1 LQQIAKITN
10 ARDLCFA
17 LLKAD
22 YEDEVT
28 AVLREIGLLED
39 NDSWVPLGGVEAN
52 WSIVGNQQSKSV
64 DALVDKLVNSID
76 AVLLS
81 ECWHHRIDPESSGAP
96 QTMEEAVERF
106 FGVPEGRLANAT
118 SQRRTQLA
126 SKIFLIATGAVK
138 ANPSYTI
145 VDKGEGQSPARMPA
159 TLLSLPS
166 SAKPYKAKI
175 RFVQGV
181 FNMGGTGVLPF
192 CSPKNNY
199 QLIISRRTPHARD
212 PTDPTSSVWGFTIV
226 RRRRPATGE
235 RMSRVE
241 YLAPD
246 GKIPSFEA
254 QGIPVIP
261 GKYPNPYEQTLEYGT
276 IVKLFEYQIHPPAL
290 RTAILLDLYN
300 ELSRHFVTMAV
311 PIRLCER
318 RAGYD
323 MHSYESTLSGMDV
336 RLSEDRSNVLEQGF
350 ESPPSGR
357 LNIPGL
363 AELPATIYGFRSGIS
378 SEKYHGDVAVA
389 FTINGQVH
397 YHLGPSFLMKKRVNL
412 DYVSDSVF
420 VVVDCTSIPIE
431 KREDLIMGS
440 RDRLRFSEDW
450 VIIEEELEQYLRHDE
465 SLQALNEKRRTEQLQ
480 KAFGDDRA
488 LESILE
494 RLLRVSPSIVGL
506 FGRGVKLAKP
516 TSFEWRKRMGSYN
529 GRRFPTFFRLKP
541 GFPTEFKCPING
553 ARILPFETDAEN
565 HYFTRPL
572 EAGTC
577 TVTPSEAFVSTKL
590 WNGIARIVIGPPP
603 LSSPGD
609 KSIVRV
615 IVSDPSRSSPIYD
628 GQLTVVVDEP
638 SLTIL
643 AATTHQH
650 RNGAV
655 KRGRTKRFIEG
666 ADEETGIQLPKT
678 RPLEKSDPE
687 WTQYFS
693 DDEDA
698 VNLQLAN
705 EQIDLIYV
713 NMSNPYLLNE
723 MAQSPGDEVL
733 VQNQYRVGMALATVA
748 IYHSLK
754 TSPESQNG
762 ALEIERLKL
771 DLRRSLRG
779 VAMIILL
786 TINSISST
794 IRREMRD

>member
-1 LQQIAKITN
+1 MIKVTN
-10 ARDLCFA
+10 AQDLCLA

-28 AVLREIGLLED
+28 AVLRDAGLLED
-39 NDSWVPLGGVEAN
+39 NASWVPLGGVEAN

-81 ECWHHRIDPESSGAP
+81 ECWRHGIDPESSEAP

-106 FGVPEGRLANAT
+106 FRVPEGRLANAT
-118 SQRRTQLA
+118 PQRRTQLA
-126 SKIFLIATGAVK
+126 SQIFLIATGAVK

-166 SAKPYKAKI
+166 SAKPYKARI
-175 RFVQGV
+175 LFVQGV

-199 QLIISRRTPHARD
+199 QLIISRRAPQAKNLA
-212 PTDPTSSVWGFTIV
+212 DPTSPLWGFTIV
-226 RRRRPATGE
+226 RRRRPAKGE

-241 YLAPD
+241 YLAPE
-246 GKIPSFEA
+246 GKIFSFEA
-254 QGIPVIP
+254 QGIPAIP
-261 GKYPNPYEQTLEYGT
+261 GKYPNPYEQMLEYGT
-276 IVKLFEYQIHPPAL
+276 VVKLYEYQIHPPAL

-318 RAGYD
+318 RAGYE

-357 LNIPGL
+357 LNILGL
-363 AELPATIYGFRSGIS
+363 AELPVTIYGFKEDIS
-378 SEKYHGDVAVA
+378 SEKYHGDVAIA

-397 YHLGPSFLMKKRVNL
+397 YHLGPSFLMKKSVNL
-412 DYVSDSVF
+412 DYVSDSAF

-450 VIIEEELEQYLRHDE
+450 AIIEEELEQNLRHDE
-465 SLQALNEKRRTEQLQ
+465 SLQALNEKRRAEQLQ
-480 KAFGDDRA
+480 KAFGDDKV
-488 LESILE
+488 LETMLE
-494 RLLRVSPSIVGL
+494 KLLKVSPSLGGI
-506 FGRGVKLAKP
+506 FGRGVKLSKP
-516 TSFEWRKRMGSYN
+516 TSFEWRQRIGSYS
-529 GRRFPTFFRLKP
+529 GKRFPTFFRLKL
-541 GFPTEFKCPING
+541 GFPTEIKCPING
-553 ARILPFETDAEN
+553 ARIAPFETDAEN

-577 TVTPSEAFVSTKL
+577 AVTPSETFVSAKL
-590 WNGIARIVIGPPP
+590 WNGIARIAIAPPP
-603 LSSPGD
+603 MSSPGD
-609 KSIVRV
+609 KIAVRV
-615 IVSDPSRSSPIYD
+615 TVSDRSRPTPVCDIT
-628 GQLTVVVDEP
+628 LAIVVDEP
-638 SLTIL
+638 RNVTIL
-643 AATTHQH
+643 TQQAYHH
-650 RNGAV
+650 RNGVV
-655 KRGRTKRFIEG
+655 KRGRIKRFIEG
-666 ADEETGIQLPKT
+666 IDEETGIQLPKT
-678 RPLEKSDPE
+678 RPLEKSSPE
-687 WTQYFS
+687 WARYFS

-698 VNLQLAN
+698 INLQLAI
-705 EQIDLIYV
+705 EQLDLIYV

-723 MAQSPGDEVL
+723 MAQRPGDEVL
-733 VQNQYRVGMALATVA
+733 IQNQYRVGMALATLA

-754 TSPESQNG
+754 TSQGGQNG
-762 ALEIERLKL
+762 VLDIERLKV
-771 DLRRSLRG
+771 DLRNSLRG
-779 VAMIILL
+779 VAMIILPL
-786 TINSISST
+786 INSISSVVK
-794 IRREMRD
+794 RETPS